1 MKKKKSN
8 LPFAHFG
15 LQYRFERFLAIG
27 RLWLHTS
34 ATNACTHCTAPASA
48 ATALSAYS
56 SYCCSTQKDSTYII
70 CITQGELLQQQ
81 HTSTTHATSAYT
93 AQALSTTAHVN
104 NTCNISL
111 HSISTDCNSTS
122 QQHKQHLH
130 IRHQYLQQQ
139 HKSTVHGA
147 SAYTAPTPRQQ
158 HTSTT
163 HAASEYTV
171 PAPTAAEHLN
181 NNNTRSICIHGT
193 IGYQGY
199 LTRCS
204 TSTLSQGTHSNR
216 N

>member
-1 MKKKKSN
+1 M
-8 LPFAHFG
+8 
-15 LQYRFERFLAIG
+15 
-27 RLWLHTS
+27 
-34 ATNACTHCTAPASA
+34 
-48 ATALSAYS
+48 
-56 SYCCSTQKDSTYII
+56 
-70 CITQGELLQQQ
+70 QQ
-81 HTSTTHATSAYT
+81 HKSTTQAASAYT
-93 AQALSTTAHVN
+93 APVPTATSQVN
-104 NTCNISL
+104 NTSSICI
-111 HSISTDCNSTS
+111 HSTSTNCNSTS

>member
-1 MKKKKSN
+1 MQN
-8 LPFAHFG
+8 HL
-15 LQYRFERFLAIG
+15 
-27 RLWLHTS
+27 
-34 ATNACTHCTAPASA
+34 
-48 ATALSAYS
+48 
-56 SYCCSTQKDSTYII
+56 TQHKH
-70 CITQGELLQQQ
+70 LKQQ

-130 IRHQYLQQQ
+130 TRHQYLQQQ
-139 HKSTVHGA
+139 HK
-147 SAYTAPTPRQQ
+147 
-158 HTSTT
+158 STT